1 MGELNGQTYIV
12 TGASKG
18 IGRSISLEL
27 ANHGAQV
34 ILLSRASTELDQTL
48 ADVQSSAP
56 SSFAVACDL
65 GAASSIDAALRH

>member
-1 MGELNGQTYIV
+1 MGELNGQTYLV

-34 ILLSRASTELDQTL
+34 ILLSRASGELDQTL
-48 ADVQSSAP
+48 ADVTANEEGPDALTSAR
-56 SSFAVACDL
+56 V
-65 GAASSIDAALRH
+65 